1 MVVYMNVI
9 NHIAASQEAS
19 IRAERRRRGLRTG
32 SDEGQ
37 SVLEF
42 ALCVPVLLLIVT
54 GITTFGIALN
64 NYLTM
69 TNAISTSAQLVSVN
83 RSNTT
88 DPCSLAATAFAS
100 AAPNLNSTNLK
111 FSFVLNGTAY
121 PSSGT
126 YSGSTGSTCSSSSTT
141 TGAAGNLVAGQPA
154 KVTVS
159 YPCNLTVYGHNYL
172 PSCNLVVQTTE
183 IVQ

>member
-1 MVVYMNVI
+1 MNVI
-9 NHIAASQEAS
+9 NHNAASSGVSVEALS
-19 IRAERRRRGLRTG
+19 MGERLLRSLRIR

-54 GITTFGIALN
+54 GISTFGIALN

-69 TNAISTSAQLVSVN
+69 TNAISTSAQLLSVN
-83 RSNTT
+83 RANTT
-88 DPCSLAATAFAS
+88 DPCSLAATAFAN

-111 FSFVLNGTAY
+111 FSFALNGTPY

-126 YSGSTGSTCSSSSTT
+126 YSGSTGSTCSSGSTT

-172 PSCNLVVQTTE
+172 PTCNLVVQTTE